1 MLALVFQE
9 PMVRKG
15 HPGDKFWGNYPLDF
29 GIEIYPVDHSIHILN
44 NWCQMNKNFLVG
56 STCILSCYEILAVYF
71 PLLNGAE
78 MGGSVRGEKNVTVSH
93 LLSLDHSQEGYN
105 DGVLEIKAQV
115 LD

>member
-56 STCILSCYEILAVYF
+56 SACILSCHEILAVYF
-71 PLLNGAE
+71 PLHNGVE
-78 MGGSVRGEKNVTVSH
+78 MAGSVRGKENK
-93 LLSLDHSQEGYN
+93 LLLFLIFFLPIIHRKVIMMGC
-105 DGVLEIKAQV
+105 LK
-115 LD
+115 